1 MLPAALLLCLASALL
16 LYLASP
22 RQRLCATRLP
32 AWIRVAALLAGAGGT
47 VAWVSLLG
55 LGAGGFAALTTLMLG
70 WVGLPYLAWYA
81 APEERR

>member
-22 RQRLCATRLP
+22 RQRLRASPLP
-32 AWIRVAALLAGAGGT
+32 AWIRAVALLAGAGG
-47 VAWVSLLG
+47 VAAWVGLLG
-55 LGAGGFAALTTLMLG
+55 PGAGGFAALTTLMLG

-81 APEERR
+81 EPEERR